1 MKKFFRFF
9 AMAAIAGS
17 LMVACSDDDDDDADI
32 ANGAYEITMNGSNW
46 TVAEFY
52 AQWNEGG
59 VIEESGEEYDPYIAV
74 EMCKTSAEDSPY
86 ISGSLAAAVISNGT
100 YQSTHGDYMQYR
112 DDNDLYEYQGQ
123 SYYNFVPNK
132 QSFVENITA
141 IDLNA
146 CKLSGNW
153 TENYNDCEGY
163 IANGSFPYTMTG
175 KMNNSQWTAVEAE

>member
-17 LMVACSDDDDDDADI
+17 LMVACGDDDDDDADI

-59 VIEESGEEYDPYIAV
+59 VLESGAEYDPYLAV
-74 EMCKTSAEDSPY
+74 EMCKTTAEDSPY
-86 ISGSLAAAVISNGT
+86 ITGSLAAAVISNGT
-100 YQSTHGDYMQYR
+100 YQSTSGDYMQYC
-112 DDNDLYEYQGQ
+112 DDNDLFEYQGQ
-123 SYYNFVPNK
+123 SYYNFVPDRN
-132 QSFVENITA
+132 SFVENITA

-153 TENYNDCEGY
+153 TENYNDGEGY
-163 IANGSFPYTMTG
+163 IATSSFPYTMTG
-175 KMNNSQWTAVEAE
+175 KMNNSQWTAVEAK

>member
-17 LMVACSDDDDDDADI
+17 LMVACGDDDDDDADI

-59 VIEESGEEYDPYIAV
+59 VLESGATYDPYLAV
-74 EMCKTSAEDSPY
+74 EMCKTTAEDSPY
-86 ISGSLAAAVISNGT
+86 ITGSLAAAVISNGT
-100 YQSTHGDYMQYR
+100 YQSTSGDYMQYC
-112 DDNDLYEYQGQ
+112 DDNDLYQYQGQ

-132 QSFVENITA
+132 NSFVENITA

-163 IANGSFPYTMTG
+163 LTDGSFPYTMTG
-175 KMNNSQWTAVEAE
+175 KMNNSQWTAVEAK

>member
-17 LMVACSDDDDDDADI
+17 LMVACGDDDDDDADI

-52 AQWNEGG
+52 AQWQEGG
-59 VIEESGEEYDPYIAV
+59 ELESGAEYDPYLAV
-74 EMCKTSAEDSPY
+74 EMCKTTAEDSPY

-100 YQSTHGDYMQYR
+100 YQSTYGDYMQYC
-112 DDNDLYEYQGQ
+112 DDNDLYQYQGQ
-123 SYYNFVPNK
+123 SYYNFVPDKN
-132 QSFVENITA
+132 SFVENITA

-163 IANGSFPYTMTG
+163 INSGSFPYTMTG
-175 KMNNSQWTAVEAE
+175 KMNNSEWTAVEAK

>member
-1 MKKFFRFF
+1 
-9 AMAAIAGS
+9 MAAIAGS
-17 LMVACSDDDDDDADI
+17 LMVACGDDDDDDADI

-59 VIEESGEEYDPYIAV
+59 QTQSGATYNPYLAV
-74 EMCKTSAEDSPY
+74 EMCKTTAEDSPY
-86 ISGSLAAAVISNGT
+86 IQGSLAAAVISNGT
-100 YQSTHGDYMQYR
+100 YQSTSGDYMQYC
-112 DDNDLYEYQGQ
+112 DENDLFEYQGE
-123 SYYNFVPNK
+123 SYYNFVPDRN
-132 QSFVENITA
+132 SFVENITA

-153 TENYNDCEGY
+153 TENYNDGEGY
-163 IANGSFPYTMTG
+163 IATRSFPYTMTG